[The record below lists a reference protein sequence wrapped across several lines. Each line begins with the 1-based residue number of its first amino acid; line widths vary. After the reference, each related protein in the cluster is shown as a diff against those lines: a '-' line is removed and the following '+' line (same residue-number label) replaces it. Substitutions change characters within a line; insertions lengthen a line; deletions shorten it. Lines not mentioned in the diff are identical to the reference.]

1 MLVHEVIAAIAIS
14 PVFIVAL
21 DPSLKLIS
29 AFYQIH
35 FDQVHVLDYQ
45 QEQLLIFKF
54 FFISLKK
61 IKSCGRFG
69 PESDASTV
77 DKSKSITSVYSGSS
91 FLHQRTYGFVVNI
104 L

>member
-1 MLVHEVIAAIAIS
+1 MRVIAAIAIS

-45 QEQLLIFKF
+45 QEQLLIFQIL
-54 FFISLKK
+54 FISLKK
-61 IKSCGRFG
+61 LSLV
-69 PESDASTV
+69 DALDQKV
-77 DKSKSITSVYSGSS
+77 MP
-91 FLHQRTYGFVVNI
+91 L